1 MQTVPMKKL
10 LFNPWVACVACM
22 VLFAVMYNGADD
34 GFLRVCSY
42 VPLGVALAIFGRGVY
57 FAFKKS

>member
-1 MQTVPMKKL
+1 MKKF
-10 LFNPWVACVACM
+10 LFNPWVVCPLCM
-22 VLFAVMYNGADD
+22 ALFAVMYNSADD

-57 FAFKKS
+57 FAFKK